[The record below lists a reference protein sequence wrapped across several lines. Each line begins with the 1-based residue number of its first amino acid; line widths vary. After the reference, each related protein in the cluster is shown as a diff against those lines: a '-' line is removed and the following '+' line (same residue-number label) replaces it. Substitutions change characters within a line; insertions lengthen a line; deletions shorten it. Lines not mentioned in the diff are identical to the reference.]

1 MGVSHARSLTK
12 PSGGKKKK
20 YYRKRKKAWIG
31 REPAKTTVGET
42 KIKKVRV
49 RGGNYKFKAL
59 RIEYAN
65 VLDPKT
71 GKSQKVKILNVKD
84 NPANRN
90 FARMNIITKGAIII
104 TEIGE
109 AKVTS
114 RPGQEGIVNAV
125 LL

>member
-1 MGVSHARSLTK
+1 MAISHERSLTK

-20 YYRKRKKAWIG
+20 YYRKKKKAWLG
-31 REPAKTTVGET
+31 REPSKTTIGET
-42 KIKKVRV
+42 KVKRIRV
-49 RGGNYKFKAL
+49 RGGNYKLRAL
-59 RIEYAN
+59 KVEYAN

-71 GKSQKVKILNVKD
+71 GKCQKVKILGVKD

-90 FARMNIITKGAIII
+90 FARMNIITRGAIIL